1 MTNYQYQ
8 IGGSLPVDAP
18 TYVKRQAD
26 EDLYHALTAGE
37 FCYVLNSRQM
47 GKSSL
52 RVKTMQRLQ
61 AEGFAC
67 AAIDI
72 TAIGTA
78 DITPEE
84 WYAGVID
91 SIVSSLDLYEQ
102 FDLDD
107 WWEKNSR
114 LSNVNRFSKFLEE
127 ILIKSIQHKLVIFVD
142 EIDSILSLNFNIDDF
157 FAVIRDCYNKRADNP
172 DYQRLTFVLI
182 GVATPSDLIRDK
194 QRTPFNIGRA
204 IALTGFSLEEAEPL
218 AVGLAAKVSNPQAV
232 LQAVLNWTG
241 GQPFLTQKL
250 CRLVVHEGVREGRG
264 DAETRRRGD
273 EEDKKTLP
281 IPNSRFPI
289 PDSQT
294 TNNKQQITNNQQ
306 QITISKIV
314 RSHLIENWE
323 RRDEPEHLR
332 TIRDRLL
339 FNKQRAGR
347 LLGIYQQILTST
359 QLDGVTADASYEQM
373 ELRLSG
379 LVVEQ
384 QGKLRV
390 YNRIYQEV
398 FNQTWVEQALTDLRP
413 YANAI
418 TAWLASRCEDHS
430 RLLRGKALQDAQAW
444 AADKSLSDQDYQ
456 FLVASQELAKQ
467 DVQIALDAEKQ
478 AKQILAQ
485 AQRKVELA
493 LEEEKQ
499 ANQRLAQAQR
509 KAKRQIQIG
518 AAILAISLF
527 GATAAVVIAGKANLK
542 LLSTKTELETA
553 NQERDLAKSELKQT
567 RQGIK
572 IAIEQEKTAQKLVA
586 RVKQEQKQ
594 AKAAQ
599 KLAAQQA
606 QEANQKLVVA
616 KTDLTKVSREAKQKT
631 EELDKVKQEVQS
643 ATQRIKSAGEE
654 VERAK
659 RKQQNAQ
666 RQILQAQQQIAK
678 AQVAYKEVQ
687 ADYDE
692 AQVALQEANQE
703 LQEKQKALQNA
714 RKGTKLEIAGRNA
727 LQQFESVEIKAL
739 LSAVKVGQEL
749 KQLVPNESLLQNYPA
764 ASPLLALHKI
774 LNNINERNQFSSHQD
789 RILSVSFSPDG
800 QRLATAGNDGTV
812 KLWNLSG
819 QQLVKI
825 RENQGTVWDVS
836 FSPNGKHLATA
847 GNDGTAA
854 LWSLSGEQLV
864 KFKGHQGTVW
874 SVSFSSDGQ
883 TIVTAGD
890 DGNVAL
896 WNLSGEQLAKFKGHQ
911 GTVWGVSFSPDGQT
925 VVTAGD
931 DSTLGNPISTVRLWN
946 LSGEQLTEF
955 EAHQGRINNVSF
967 SPDGQL
973 IATVSQEG
981 TAKLWNLSGEEL
993 YANFQGTQGAIQ
1005 SVSFGPD
1012 GRYLATAVTNGTV
1025 KLWDISKFSNNQL
1038 KPWIRRFGKQ
1048 QPIAQIGEFKGHK
1061 GAIQSVS
1068 FSPDGQ
1074 YLTTAG
1080 NDGTIRIWVIPQ
1092 KRSSLWEENQG
1103 SYWLSFSP
1111 NGQLFATGGKY
1122 GVQLWNLSGQQ
1133 LVQLPH
1139 EKPVWSVSFS
1149 PQGQSLATAGED
1161 GFVRL
1166 WNLSGKQLVQW
1177 KAHQEKI
1184 WWVEISP
1191 DGKYLATASTDGTA
1205 KLWHLSGEQ
1214 VAELTE
1220 HQGEVWT
1227 ASFHPNGQ
1235 SLVTVG
1241 EDGIV
1246 RTWNLS
1252 GKLINQFESGQ
1263 GELYWASFS
1272 PNGQY
1277 LATGGKDARL
1287 WKLSTQEM
1295 VILEG
1300 SSSVLSLSFSPN
1312 GQHLATGGTSGET
1325 VQVWALSGWQ
1335 LAEFRIPEEE
1345 AINVVSFTPDG
1356 KRLAAV
1362 GRNNSIRMWR
1372 LEEFDKL
1379 LTQGCNWLQDYLA
1392 NHPEALEDLP
1402 ECQNKSLL
1410 ARAAPALVREAEKL
1424 ARDGGVE
1431 KAAVKFRQALLW
1443 NPNLNFDPEVRI
1455 QQLVQAR
1462 RLVKEGENLAKD
1474 GDVEGAVTKF
1484 RQALRLDP
1492 NLDFD
1497 PQRKAQHIA
1506 TPSSSS
1512 IYQGG
1517 GGSR

>member
-26 EDLYHALTAGE
+26 EDLYHALIAGE

-91 SIVSSLDLYEQ
+91 SIVSSLELYEQ

-114 LSNVNRFSKFLEE
+114 LSNVNRFSKFIEE
-127 ILIKSIQHKLVIFVD
+127 ILIKSIQQKLVIFVD

-172 DYQRLTFVLI
+172 DYQGLAFVLI
-182 GVATPSDLIRDK
+182 GVATPSDLIQDK

-204 IALTGFSLEEAEPL
+204 IELTGFSLEEAEPL
-218 AVGLAAKVSNPQAV
+218 AVGLAAKVSNPQAA
-232 LQAVLNWTG
+232 LQEVLNWTG

-250 CRLVVHEGVREGRG
+250 CQLLVREGVREWG
-264 DAETRRRGD
+264 DGEWGD
-273 EEDKKTLP
+273 GGDGGDKEDKKTLP
-281 IPNSRFPI
+281 IGNCQFPI
-289 PDSQT
+289 SFAEHGEQSSAKQPT
-294 TNNKQQITNNQQ
+294 TNNKQPT
-306 QITISKIV
+306 TISKIV

-359 QLDGVTADASYEQM
+359 QLNEVTADASYEQM

-398 FNQTWVEQALTDLRP
+398 FNQTWVERSLADLRP
-413 YANAI
+413 YAEAI
-418 TAWLASRCEDHS
+418 TAWLAFHCEDKS
-430 RLLRGKALQDAQAW
+430 RLLRGQALQDAQAW

-456 FLVASQELAKQ
+456 FLAASQELAKQ
-467 DVQIALDAEKQ
+467 DVQIALDAERQ

-509 KAKRQIQIG
+509 KAKRQIRIG
-518 AAILAISLF
+518 AAILTISLF
-527 GATAAVVIAGKANLK
+527 GATAAVVVAGKVNQK

-553 NQERDLAKSELKQT
+553 NKERDLAKLELKETQ
-567 RQGIK
+567 QGIK
-572 IAIEQEKTAQKLVA
+572 VAIEQEKIAQKVVA
-586 RVKQEQKQ
+586 RFKQEQKQ
-594 AKAAQ
+594 AKEAQ
-599 KLAAQQA
+599 QLAAQQA
-606 QEANQKLVVA
+606 QEANQKLVAA
-616 KTDLTKVSREAKQKT
+616 KTDLTKVSREANQKT
-631 EELDKVKQEVQS
+631 EELDKVKQEVKS
-643 ATQRIKSAGEE
+643 ATQKVKFAGEE
-654 VERAK
+654 VEEAK
-659 RKQQNAQ
+659 QKQQNAQ
-666 RQILQAQQQIAK
+666 AQVLQAQQQIGK
-678 AQVAYKEVQ
+678 AQVAYKE
-687 ADYDE
+687 AE
-692 AQVALQEANQE
+692 AALQQANQE
-703 LQEKQKALQNA
+703 LQKKQQALNQA

-727 LQQFESVEIKAL
+727 LGQFESVEIEAL
-739 LSAVKVGQEL
+739 LSAVKVGYEL
-749 KQLVPNESLLQNYPA
+749 KQLVQNDSLLQNYPA

-774 LNNINERNQFSSHQD
+774 LNNINEQNQFNGHQG
-789 RILSVSFSPDG
+789 IIWNVSFSPEG
-800 QRLATAGNDGTV
+800 KHIATSGNDGTV

-825 RENQGTVWDVS
+825 KENQGTVWNVS
-836 FSPNGKHLATA
+836 FSPEGKHLATA

-864 KFKGHQGTVW
+864 KFKGHQGAVW
-874 SVSFSSDGQ
+874 SINFSPDGQ
-883 TIVTAGD
+883 KVATAGD

-896 WNLSGEQLAKFKGHQ
+896 WNLSGKQLTKFKAHQ
-911 GTVWGVSFSPDGQT
+911 RTVWSVGFSPDGQT

-931 DSTLGNPISTVRLWN
+931 DGTLVNRFITVRLWN

-955 EAHQGRINNVSF
+955 EVHQKQINHISF

-973 IATVSQEG
+973 IATAAKDG
-981 TAKLWNLSGEEL
+981 TTKLWDLSGEEL
-993 YANFQGTQGAIQ
+993 GANFQGTQGAIQ
-1005 SVSFGPD
+1005 SVSFSPD
-1012 GRYLATAVTNGTV
+1012 GQYLATAGTNGTV
-1025 KLWDISKFSNNQL
+1025 KLWDISKFSKNQL
-1038 KPWIRRFGKQ
+1038 KPWIRRFGRK
-1048 QPIAQIGEFKGHK
+1048 QPILPIEEFKGHK

-1080 NDGTIRIWVIPQ
+1080 NDGTVRVWVMPN
-1092 KRSSLWEENQG
+1092 KPSSLWEENQG

-1111 NGQLFATGGKY
+1111 NGQLFATGGKG
-1122 GVQLWNLSGQQ
+1122 GVQLWNLSGQK
-1133 LVQLPH
+1133 LLQLPH
-1139 EKPVWSVSFS
+1139 EKPVWGVSFN
-1149 PQGQSLATAGED
+1149 PQEQSLATVGED

-1166 WNLSGKQLVQW
+1166 WSLSGKQLAQW

-1205 KLWHLSGEQ
+1205 KLWNLSGEQ
-1214 VAELTE
+1214 VTE
-1220 HQGEVWT
+1220 FTAHQGEVLT

-1241 EDGIV
+1241 EDAVV
-1246 RTWNLS
+1246 RIWNLS
-1252 GKLINQFESGQ
+1252 GQLINQFESGQ
-1263 GELYWASFS
+1263 GKLYWASFS

-1300 SSSVLSLSFSPN
+1300 SSSVLSLSFTPD
-1312 GQHLATGGTSGET
+1312 GQYLATGGTSGET

-1335 LAEFRIPEEE
+1335 LAEFRIPGEG
-1345 AINVVSFTPDG
+1345 AIHLVSFTPDG
-1356 KRLAAV
+1356 KHLAAL
-1362 GRNNSIRMWR
+1362 GTNNSIRMWR
-1372 LEEFDKL
+1372 LEGFDEL
-1379 LTQGCNWLQDYLA
+1379 LTRGCNWLKDYLA
-1392 NHPEALEDLP
+1392 NHPKSLEDLQ
-1402 ECQNKSLL
+1402 ECQDESIL
-1410 ARAAPALVREAEKL
+1410 ARAASALVREAEKL
-1424 ARDGGVE
+1424 ARDGRVE
-1431 KAAVKFRQALLW
+1431 RAVLKFQQALSW
-1443 NPNLNFDPEVRI
+1443 DSNLNLDPEVRI

-1462 RLVKEGENLAKD
+1462 YLVEEGEKLAKD

-1484 RQALRLDP
+1484 RQALKLDP
-1492 NLDFD
+1492 NLDFN

-1506 TPSSSS
+1506 TPGSSS